1 MLSVGIGHV
10 TFFLSFQILV
20 SKCYLKHMD
29 DNISIFRGIQRSL
42 QDFEQPL
49 KIAIFY
55 VLILDSAK
63 AQDFCPGIVCD
74 LFYQYPPSIWVEFC
88 EAGVGHWITL
98 RILWNHPRR
107 PCFKLTLVVI
117 VIPQSHKDK
126 TCLHLFFFC
135 YAFSTCL
142 LPLLWL
148 ENKIYHCA
156 SFNYVSPCFVMCSI
170 TDFW

>member
-1 MLSVGIGHV
+1 
-10 TFFLSFQILV
+10 
-20 SKCYLKHMD
+20 MD
-29 DNISIFRGIQRSL
+29 DNVSIFRGIQRSL

-55 VLILDSAK
+55 VLILDSEK
-63 AQDFCPGIVCD
+63 PKDFCPGIVCD

-135 YAFSTCL
+135 YAFSTCFYYHCCDL
-142 LPLLWL
+142 KIKSITAPLSIMLVLVSSCVPLLTFDKNIL
-148 ENKIYHCA
+148 LFQ
-156 SFNYVSPCFVMCSI
+156 SLV
-170 TDFW
+170 